1 MSLFFQKNRFVIY
14 SILTIV
20 MVFAV
25 IAKFLVPEGITA
37 VSEFT
42 AIRAEA
48 QKTTLL
54 QDDAKSP
61 DELIANYRKISSQIE
76 SRINVEVS
84 ASGILRNIL
93 ETAAAD
99 SIQLLDLTTAERHL
113 QGNRAEYPV
122 NFKASGRYHDFHDFV
137 TDLENGIYCL
147 KISSI
152 DVQPGK
158 GNLVTASVRMSI
170 LGKAGG
176 SNE

>member
-1 MSLFFQKNRFVIY
+1 MRSRFEA
-14 SILTIV
+14 ILTIV

-61 DELIANYRKISSQIE
+61 DELIAEYRKISSQIE

-84 ASGILRNIL
+84 ASGILRSIL
-93 ETAAAD
+93 ETAAAA
-99 SIQLLDLTTAERHL
+99 TT
-113 QGNRAEYPV
+113 
-122 NFKASGRYHDFHDFV
+122 
-137 TDLENGIYCL
+137 
-147 KISSI
+147 ISTTS
-152 DVQPGK
+152 
-158 GNLVTASVRMSI
+158 
-170 LGKAGG
+170 
-176 SNE
+176 

>member
-1 MSLFFQKNRFVIY
+1 MAGMTLWVKPQFICASGIRICRGRGLCRVIY

-61 DELIANYRKISSQIE
+61 DELIAEYRKISSQIE

-84 ASGILRNIL
+84 ASGILRSIL
-93 ETAAAD
+93 ETAAAA
-99 SIQLLDLTTAERHL
+99 TT
-113 QGNRAEYPV
+113 
-122 NFKASGRYHDFHDFV
+122 
-137 TDLENGIYCL
+137 
-147 KISSI
+147 ISTTS
-152 DVQPGK
+152 
-158 GNLVTASVRMSI
+158 
-170 LGKAGG
+170 
-176 SNE
+176 